1 MGCFWVSIYC
11 SRTAWCN
18 LRTTVEKKANPG
30 TFQNR
35 TRDDVSDNMT
45 CETNLYFQNKKGIF
59 FSGNSYNGIFLA
71 IDVAKGTST
80 FCWIMISLWRDYEEK
95 PSHGTRN
102 FVKNVKWRQIYGIQF
117 FKKDEFLFKRWLNFL
132 NSEKR
137 AEWVQKIKMLQQLLL
152 NANFAL

>member
-18 LRTTVEKKANPG
+18 LRTTVEKSEARYLPKPN
-30 TFQNR
+30 
-35 TRDDVSDNMT
+35 TRRRRRQHDLRDQP
-45 CETNLYFQNKKGIF
+45 LPHYFQNKKGIF

-132 NSEKR
+132 NSQKKSWMSWKNKDVAVAASSKR
-137 AEWVQKIKMLQQLLL
+137 
-152 NANFAL
+152 